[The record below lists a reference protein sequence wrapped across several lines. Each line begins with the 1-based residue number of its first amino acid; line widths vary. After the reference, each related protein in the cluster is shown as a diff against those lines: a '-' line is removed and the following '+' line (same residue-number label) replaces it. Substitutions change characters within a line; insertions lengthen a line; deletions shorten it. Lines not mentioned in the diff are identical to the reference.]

1 MRVKTERPKID
12 YKFYNPANTCEILF
26 MEIYKKS
33 KWEFNKRNN
42 REEKKDWWYE
52 CKNDFEKNINLLFSK
67 FIPEGL
73 GKGEDKENK
82 DKYLQLVIKEFENL
96 KIKGQTFFNSVK
108 KRNERFLEDLRN
120 CGFNVKP
127 LTALCP
133 WRLII
138 GLGAAH
144 PQETSMTLH
153 HIYGIPYIPGSA
165 VKGITRHW
173 AVLKFAEEK
182 PKRDGEDFEESLK
195 SVSSALEKGEDIGI
209 NSDDIDFK
217 DLIQIFGTKKQAGK
231 VIFLDAYPVDNINLK
246 IDIMNVHYPEYYS
259 GDNPPADWQNP
270 NPIKFLTVE
279 NTKFQFYLLSRENSL
294 LNIAE
299 RLLKEALKEH
309 GIGAKTS
316 LGYGIFEI

>member
-1 MRVKTERPKID
+1 MRIKIERQRID
-12 YKFYNPANTCEILF
+12 YRFYNPANTCEILF
-26 MEIYKKS
+26 MEIFKKS
-33 KWEFNKRNN
+33 KWEFNRKRN
-42 REEKKDWWYE
+42 REEKIDWWYE

-73 GKGEDKENK
+73 DEGEDKENK

-96 KIKGQTFFNSVK
+96 KMKWQNFFDSVK

-133 WRLII
+133 WRLVI
-138 GLGAAH
+138 GLGASH

-182 PKRDGEDFEESLK
+182 ANKGTEDFEKSLK
-195 SVSSALEKGEDIGI
+195 LVSDALEKGEDIKLNVDGI
-209 NSDDIDFK
+209 NFK
-217 DLIQIFGTKKQAGK
+217 DLIEIFGTQEQAGK
-231 VIFLDAYPVDNINLK
+231 VIFMDAYPLENINLK
-246 IDIMNVHYPEYYS
+246 IDIMNVHYPDYYS
-259 GDNPPADWQNP
+259 GEKPPADWQNP
-270 NPIKFLTVE
+270 KPIKFLTVE
-279 NTKFQFYLLSRENSL
+279 NTKFQFYLIGKDKDLIEKA
-294 LNIAE
+294 IY
-299 RLLKEALKEH
+299 LLKEALKET